1 MYRSV
6 GDDTN
11 TALFTDDYMSQATQ
25 VQYAPL
31 MLDPPKRGGA
41 QTITAN
47 AVAPAAPP
55 APSSDASSSASMTS
69 SPMGDS
75 LVMWG
80 LLGVVA
86 VAGIYF
92 FSRRG

>member
-1 MYRSV
+1 MYCSV

-25 VQYAPL
+25 PLHAPL
-31 MLDPPKRGGA
+31 MRDPPKRTA
-41 QTITAN
+41 QTVTVN
-47 AVAPAAPP
+47 AVAPAP
-55 APSSDASSSASMTS
+55 APADDASSSASMTS

-75 LVMWG
+75 LVMFG

-92 FSRRG
+92 FSRKG

>member
-25 VQYAPL
+25 VTHAPL
-31 MLDPPKRGGA
+31 MLDPPKRRGA
-41 QTITAN
+41 VQTMSAN
-47 AVAPAAPP
+47 ALPPPDAPP
-55 APSSDASSSASMTS
+55 AEDTSDAAMTS
-69 SPMGDS
+69 PFGDS
-75 LVMWG
+75 LVMFG
-80 LLGVVA
+80 LLGIVA

>member
-6 GDDTN
+6 GDDSN
-11 TALFTDDYMSQATQ
+11 TALFTDDYMSQVTQ
-25 VQYAPL
+25 PLHAPL
-31 MLDPPKRGGA
+31 MLDPPKRGA

-47 AVAPAAPP
+47 AVAPASAP
-55 APSSDASSSASMTS
+55 APADDSSGASMTS

-75 LVMWG
+75 LVMFG
-80 LLGVVA
+80 LLGIVA

-92 FSRRG
+92 FSRKG

>member
-25 VQYAPL
+25 VTHSPL
-31 MLDPPKRGGA
+31 MLDPPKRTA
-41 QTITAN
+41 HTVTAN
-47 AVAPAAPP
+47 AVPP
-55 APSSDASSSASMTS
+55 PVRANADASDSTPMTS
-69 SPMGDS
+69 SAVGDS
-75 LVMWG
+75 LVMFG
-80 LLGVVA
+80 LLGIVA

-92 FSRRG
+92 FSRKG

>member
-25 VQYAPL
+25 PVHAPL
-31 MLDPPKRGGA
+31 MRDPPKRGGA
-41 QTITAN
+41 QTMTAN
-47 AVAPAAPP
+47 AVAPAAPA
-55 APSSDASSSASMTS
+55 APSEDASMTS

-75 LVMWG
+75 LVMFG
-80 LLGVVA
+80 LIGVVA

-92 FSRRG
+92 FSRKG

>member
-1 MYRSV
+1 MYSSV

-25 VQYAPL
+25 VQHAPL
-31 MLDPPKRGGA
+31 MLDPPKRAAA
-41 QTITAN
+41 QTVTAN
-47 AVAPAAPP
+47 AVPAA
-55 APSSDASSSASMTS
+55 APSPPSYSDASMTS
-69 SPMGDS
+69 SPAGDS
-75 LVMWG
+75 LLMFA

-92 FSRRG
+92 FSRKG